1 MDLGCGRGQG
11 KKDRNNRIHGII
23 YLQNLRSRSD
33 QRNDHTLQVARK
45 FLMLAERAL
54 DSDVNPLRCRER
66 AARAFYRE
74 PLAIPRIC
82 FPWEGSWCLAWSRF
96 RRKWCKNSGRH
107 LRRSVI
113 NVDTITK
120 L

>member
-66 AARAFYRE
+66 AARVFYRE
-74 PLAIPRIC
+74 PLL
-82 FPWEGSWCLAWSRF
+82 FPGCAFLGKAAGVWPGAGSEGNGV
-96 RRKWCKNSGRH
+96 KIQGD
-107 LRRSVI
+107 I
-113 NVDTITK
+113 
-120 L
+120 